1 MTERAPCSRWSRDP
15 GGACAPQ
22 DSHSPLQ
29 TFHSLTQHPETP
41 LFMTDMARA
50 SGKCSPN
57 LRRTSLKQDVSV
69 AACYACNAGDPGS
82 IPGLGRSPGEGKG
95 YPTPDSL
102 VAQEVK
108 NQLAMRETWVQSLGW
123 EDPLEKGKATPSSIF
138 AWRIPWTI
146 QSPWD
151 RKELDTERLSLH
163 FTSLPVFLPGEVHG
177 QRSLE
182 GYKSMRSQRVGS
194 TQYI

>member
-1 MTERAPCSRWSRDP
+1 MLSKAPSHILETGRECSCLLRLQCRRPRFNPWVGKIPWRRER
-15 GGACAPQ
+15 
-22 DSHSPLQ
+22 L
-29 TFHSLTQHPETP
+29 
-41 LFMTDMARA
+41 
-50 SGKCSPN
+50 
-57 LRRTSLKQDVSV
+57 
-69 AACYACNAGDPGS
+69 
-82 IPGLGRSPGEGKG
+82 
-95 YPTPDSL
+95 PTPDSL
-102 VAQEVK
+102 VAQEAK

-151 RKELDTERLSLH
+151 RKESDTERLSLH

>member
-1 MTERAPCSRWSRDP
+1 MSSALLKAGSSASSSPGLEPNQAGALEAESQVHCHQMSPQPCSDLDRTCAMLQVEQGPWW
-15 GGACAPQ
+15 ACAPQ

-50 SGKCSPN
+50 SGKCSPK

-95 YPTPDSL
+95 YPLQVPWWPRRQRISL
-102 VAQEVK
+102 Q
-108 NQLAMRETWVQSLGW
+108 
-123 EDPLEKGKATPSSIF
+123 
-138 AWRIPWTI
+138 
-146 QSPWD
+146 
-151 RKELDTERLSLH
+151 
-163 FTSLPVFLPGEVHG
+163 
-177 QRSLE
+177 
-182 GYKSMRSQRVGS
+182 
-194 TQYI
+194 